1 MNYKRPRYVF
11 LYRQW
16 LPILLF
22 GVITIIC
29 VLVSM
34 LNTVEDIN
42 LTKSDTNV
50 LAKVEHV
57 YIFHPSKG
65 ESKEIV
71 TVSYVYN
78 GIEYTSQFKQKPIGI
93 ELYQI
98 LDYKIDPAK
107 PTTGKPTYSI
117 RSDKNSFT
125 ETLGVIIFFFLLA
138 STIPIF
144 RLIIFSKITDKEA
157 LERMGRKSKNPNYI
171 KDWEKTFPEYN
182 KLLSRQTGNIE
193 IPKTE
198 KPIKKFSKSPYVLT
212 VLSIPI
218 IGIIAV
224 GIIIIYNS

>member
-16 LPILLF
+16 LPILLL
-22 GVITIIC
+22 GLVAITC
-29 VLVSM
+29 VLISII
-34 LNTVEDIN
+34 NTVEDIN
-42 LTKSDTNV
+42 LIKADTNV

-71 TVSYVYN
+71 TVSYAYN
-78 GIEYTSQFKQKPIGI
+78 GVEYTSQFKQKPIGI

-98 LDYKIDPAK
+98 LDYKIDPSK
-107 PTTGKPTYSI
+107 PTAGKPTYSI
-117 RSDKNSFT
+117 RSDKNSFN
-125 ETLGVIIFFFLLA
+125 EMLGVTIFFFLLA

-157 LERMGRKSKNPNYI
+157 LERMGKKSKNPNYI
-171 KDWEKTFPEYN
+171 KDWKETFPEYN

-198 KPIKKFSKSPYVLT
+198 KPIRKFSKSAYVLT

-224 GIIIIYNS
+224 GINVIYTS